1 MESVIERIKRGSFWH
16 FHGGIHPPEQKFL
29 TSTKPIASA
38 QIPEQL
44 IIPLRQHIGQA
55 GKLIVNVGDKVLKG
69 QALSVNDSPMS
80 LSVHA
85 PTSGTISAIKL
96 MAIPHPSGLSETC
109 IILTPDGEDTW
120 QSRQIC
126 PDYKLLSKEK
136 ILQKIANAGIAGMG
150 GAGFPTQIK
159 VSTLA
164 KINYLIINAAEC
176 EPYITADDLLIQE
189 HSPTILDGIKIIDHL
204 LSPKN
209 ILIGIEDNKPKAIDA
224 LQKATANIDH
234 IQVCVIP
241 TKYPSGGEKQLIQI
255 LTGQEVPSGVLPSSV
270 GIVMQNVATCFAIA
284 DAVINDTPLIK
295 RVVTVSGQALE
306 KPQNVWALIG
316 TPVGFLTN
324 QCGYQNSEKR
334 HLIMGGPMMG
344 FSLPHDQ
351 VPIIKSTNCIL
362 APSEIEIASPFSSTS
377 SKEVECIRC
386 GQCADVCPAQLL
398 PQELQ
403 WSAKAKDQPQLDK
416 LNLFDC
422 IECGACA
429 YVCPSQIPLVHYY
442 RVAKA
447 EIRQQKLLDIKAEKA
462 KVRFEARKLRLERE
476 KVARAEKHKKAADA
490 RKARMNSGTTAA
502 KSEKSAVADALA
514 RVKAKKAQAS
524 LNATPPQAPESKATS
539 TEEVSESKSKVANA
553 IARAKAKKLAQK
565 KQDQMSSLD
574 TLQDNETSNSLTE
587 VQPTP
592 VVIDK
597 KAKVAAAIAKA
608 KAKKRQKDALSD
620 NAVDQSNTSTNAQ
633 VKVEASEPTAV
644 SLKIDTAEKAS
655 APDTQLSQPSD
666 KKAKIAAA
674 IAKAKAKKRQK
685 DALSDN
691 AVDQSNTSTNTQ
703 VKVEASEPTA
713 VSLKIDTA
721 EKASAPDEELSQ
733 PSDKK
738 AKIAAVIAKAK
749 LKAQAKSEHKLDTDK
764 TPQSSTMSTTK
775 ATLSQ
780 DSTSTN
786 EAEHTEHLAE
796 KNEQSEQQTL
806 VKNNTD
812 VDRKAKIA
820 AAVAKAKA
828 KKMAIKSQQASIKP
842 SEKVLSETD
851 SNNKQEAENKRA
863 RVAAAV
869 AKAKAKKLAAS
880 SDKSS
885 TSE

>member
-1 MESVIERIKRGSFWH
+1 M
-16 FHGGIHPPEQKFL
+16 
-29 TSTKPIASA
+29 
-38 QIPEQL
+38 
-44 IIPLRQHIGQA
+44 
-55 GKLIVNVGDKVLKG
+55 
-69 QALSVNDSPMS
+69 
-80 LSVHA
+80 
-85 PTSGTISAIKL
+85 
-96 MAIPHPSGLSETC
+96 
-109 IILTPDGEDTW
+109 
-120 QSRQIC
+120 
-126 PDYKLLSKEK
+126 
-136 ILQKIANAGIAGMG
+136 
-150 GAGFPTQIK
+150 
-159 VSTLA
+159 
-164 KINYLIINAAEC
+164 
-176 EPYITADDLLIQE
+176 LIQE

-209 ILIGIEDNKPKAIDA
+209 ILIGIEDNKSKAIDA

-234 IQVCVIP
+234 VQVCVIP

-524 LNATPPQAPESKATS
+524 LNATPPQAPESEATS

-620 NAVDQSNTSTNAQ
+620 NAVDQSNTSTN
-633 VKVEASEPTAV
+633 S
-644 SLKIDTAEKAS
+644 
-655 APDTQLSQPSD
+655 
-666 KKAKIAAA
+666 
-674 IAKAKAKKRQK
+674 
-685 DALSDN
+685 
-691 AVDQSNTSTNTQ
+691 Q

-738 AKIAAVIAKAK
+738 AKIAAAIAKAK

-780 DSTSTN
+780 DSTATN
-786 EAEHTEHLAE
+786 EADDTKHLTE